1 MSAYLSVPFHRAVLS
16 YTAPRKLPANTPFH
30 TSRHAKTSR
39 KGESTLH
46 CERTVHRVPARMD
59 AQQPGSRMGRCSSG
73 STSHRRGHLGAP
85 SIRIIIKRRAADAGV
100 EAQRRLN
107 RKPLEGPGKLGEMQI
122 RRPIQERI
130 HPT

>member
-1 MSAYLSVPFHRAVLS
+1 
-16 YTAPRKLPANTPFH
+16 
-30 TSRHAKTSR
+30 
-39 KGESTLH
+39 
-46 CERTVHRVPARMD
+46 
-59 AQQPGSRMGRCSSG
+59 MGRCSSG
-73 STSHRRGHLGAP
+73 STRHLRGHRGAR

-100 EAQRRLN
+100 EAQRRLS